1 MCSFW
6 YMMWCQ
12 MCAHRLKTRC
22 ACMLLLCTSFE
33 DFWRPD
39 DLMKTDED
47 VWFRGSKW
55 LHVFCFPSTCV
66 HDSSTCLYVES
77 FTLSESMRQESAT
90 ASLWCTNDPLQ
101 SFVGWLKDYF
111 SQKLPKGEI
120 VRFLRVFSFAKIS
133 LWSRCGTWCA
143 HIVKTI

>member
-1 MCSFW
+1 VQVCSGTTCVARCMHIFW
-6 YMMWCQ
+6 RLW
-12 MCAHRLKTRC
+12 RPGDLLKTLKTRW
-22 ACMLLLCTSFE
+22 SFE
-33 DFWRPD
+33 DYWRCL
-39 DLMKTDED
+39 DLGGVNDCIFLLPPYMCA
-47 VWFRGSKW
+47 WS
-55 LHVFCFPSTCV
+55 L
-66 HDSSTCLYVES
+66 CLYVES
-77 FTLSESMRQESAT
+77 LFLSKSVRPA